1 MQKFLNE
8 FFYQNRYSK
17 HKEPLEFCHSPVIFE
32 KYYLRKKDRQ
42 MRFCNAKDPI
52 YHVFASIDKRPL
64 GELFRGF
71 VKESIKDSKKFLQK
85 LVA

>member
-1 MQKFLNE
+1 MQYTAVERNKKPIGTIDIPDDFA
-8 FFYQNRYSK
+8 
-17 HKEPLEFCHSPVIFE
+17 
-32 KYYLRKKDRQ
+32 KYYLNKKDRQ

-64 GELFRGF
+64 GELFKGF
-71 VKESIKDSKKFLQK
+71 VKESIKDSQRFLKK

>member
-1 MQKFLNE
+1 MQYNAVERNKKPIGALDI
-8 FFYQNRYSK
+8 
-17 HKEPLEFCHSPVIFE
+17 PDDFE

-52 YHVFASIDKRPL
+52 YHVFNSIDKRPL
-64 GELFRGF
+64 GELFKGF
-71 VKESIKDSKKFLQK
+71 VKESIKDSQKFLQK

>member
-1 MQKFLNE
+1 MQRNAVERNKKPIG
-8 FFYQNRYSK
+8 S
-17 HKEPLEFCHSPVIFE
+17 LEIPNDFR
-32 KYYLRKKDRQ
+32 KYYLDKKDRQ

-52 YHVFASIDKRPL
+52 YHVFDSIERRPL

-71 VKESIKDSKKFLQK
+71 VKDSIKDSQRFLQK

>member
-1 MQKFLNE
+1 MQRTAVERNKNPMGTIDIPDNFAKF
-8 FFYQNRYSK
+8 
-17 HKEPLEFCHSPVIFE
+17 
-32 KYYLRKKDRQ
+32 YLDKKDRQ

-52 YHVFASIDKRPL
+52 YHVFASIDNRPL

-71 VKESIKDSKKFLQK
+71 VRESIKDSQKFLQK

>member
-1 MQKFLNE
+1 MQYNAVERNKKPIGTLDIPDDFA
-8 FFYQNRYSK
+8 
-17 HKEPLEFCHSPVIFE
+17 
-32 KYYLRKKDRQ
+32 KYYLNKKDRQ

-52 YHVFASIDKRPL
+52 YHVFATIDRRPL

-71 VKESIKDSKKFLQK
+71 VKESIKDSQRFLKK

>member
-1 MQKFLNE
+1 MQRSAIERNKKPVGTLDIPDNFTKF
-8 FFYQNRYSK
+8 
-17 HKEPLEFCHSPVIFE
+17 
-32 KYYLRKKDRQ
+32 YLDKKDRQ

-64 GELFRGF
+64 GEIFRGF
-71 VKESIKDSKKFLQK
+71 VKESIKDSAKFLQK

>member
-1 MQKFLNE
+1 MQRSAVERNKKPVGTLDIPDDFAKF
-8 FFYQNRYSK
+8 
-17 HKEPLEFCHSPVIFE
+17 
-32 KYYLRKKDRQ
+32 YLTKKDRQ

-52 YHVFASIDKRPL
+52 YHVFASIEKRPL

-71 VKESIKDSKKFLQK
+71 VKESIKDSQRFLQK

>member
-1 MQKFLNE
+1 MRRDAVERNK
-8 FFYQNRYSK
+8 K
-17 HKEPLEFCHSPVIFE
+17 PVGCLEIPDDFARV
-32 KYYLRKKDRQ
+32 YLTRKDRQ

-52 YHVFASIDKRPL
+52 YHVFSSIDKRPL

-71 VKESIKDSKKFLQK
+71 IKESVKDSKKFLAS

>member
-1 MQKFLNE
+1 MRQSAIERNKKPIGTLDIPDDFA
-8 FFYQNRYSK
+8 
-17 HKEPLEFCHSPVIFE
+17 
-32 KYYLRKKDRQ
+32 KYYLAKKDRQ

-64 GELFRGF
+64 GELFKGF
-71 VKESIKDSKKFLQK
+71 VKESIKDSKEFLKK

>member
-1 MQKFLNE
+1 MQRTTAIERNKKPVGALDIPDDFVKFYLN
-8 FFYQNRYSK
+8 
-17 HKEPLEFCHSPVIFE
+17 
-32 KYYLRKKDRQ
+32 KKDRQ

-52 YHVFASIDKRPL
+52 YHIFASIDKRPL

-71 VKESIKDSKKFLQK
+71 VRESVKDSKKFLKQ

>member
-1 MQKFLNE
+1 MQRNAVDRNKKPIG
-8 FFYQNRYSK
+8 S
-17 HKEPLEFCHSPVIFE
+17 LEIPNDFR
-32 KYYLRKKDRQ
+32 KYYLDKKDRQ

-52 YHVFASIDKRPL
+52 YHVFDSIERRPL

-71 VKESIKDSKKFLQK
+71 VKDSIKDSQRFLQK

>member
-1 MQKFLNE
+1 MQRSAIERNKKPVGTLDIPDDFAKFYLN
-8 FFYQNRYSK
+8 
-17 HKEPLEFCHSPVIFE
+17 
-32 KYYLRKKDRQ
+32 KKDRQ

-52 YHVFASIDKRPL
+52 YHVFASIEKRPL

-71 VKESIKDSKKFLQK
+71 VKESIKDSQRFLEK

>member
-1 MQKFLNE
+1 MQRTSAIERNK
-8 FFYQNRYSK
+8 K
-17 HKEPLEFCHSPVIFE
+17 PVGTLEIPDDFA
-32 KYYLRKKDRQ
+32 KYYLSKKDRQ

-52 YHVFASIDKRPL
+52 YHVFASIDRRPL

-71 VKESIKDSKKFLQK
+71 VRESVKDSKKFLKQ

>member
-1 MQKFLNE
+1 MQYNAVERNK
-8 FFYQNRYSK
+8 K
-17 HKEPLEFCHSPVIFE
+17 PVGSLDIPDDF
-32 KYYLRKKDRQ
+32 KVYYLAKKDRQ

-52 YHVFASIDKRPL
+52 YHIFASIDRRPL

-71 VKESIKDSKKFLQK
+71 VKESIKDSQKFLKQ

>member
-1 MQKFLNE
+1 MQRTSAIERNKKPVGTLEIPDDFAKFYLN
-8 FFYQNRYSK
+8 
-17 HKEPLEFCHSPVIFE
+17 
-32 KYYLRKKDRQ
+32 KKDRQ

-64 GELFRGF
+64 GELFKGF
-71 VKESIKDSKKFLQK
+71 VKESVKDSRKFLKQ